1 MHRTQLLLEPW
12 QYEAL
17 KVRAERL
24 GISLSELVRRIVS
37 DYLAPPA
44 DPESPLLAMEGI
56 GEDPL
61 TTGRDHD
68 EVLYG
73 EPKKRR

>member
-17 KVRAERL
+17 KTHSERQ

-37 DYLAPPA
+37 DYLAPA
-44 DPESPLLAMEGI
+44 EPESPLLAMEGI
-56 GEDPL
+56 GEDAL

-68 EVLYG
+68 QVLYG